1 MNLKTCTRC
10 ERSLPADTLNFNLRS
25 YSSTRLRC
33 WCKPCEAEQ
42 KLERKAEIADR
53 AAQRQPAGPPALPP
67 QSRAGLDLATV
78 WRAARAPS
86 LPAGLARGR
95 DERGTRTNRW

>member
-1 MNLKTCTRC
+1 VNRKTCTRC

-25 YSSTRLRC
+25 YSSSRLRC

-42 KLERKAEIADR
+42 KLERKAAIADG
-53 AAQRQPAGPPALPP
+53 AAQRQPAGAPSLPP

-78 WRAARAPS
+78 WSAARALS
-86 LPAGLARGR
+86 LPDLPIS
-95 DERGTRTNRW
+95 GTGA